1 MITNGKIQL
10 YIIPRIAGWLIL
22 GILVGKMS
30 YGVLPLWGWL
40 VAMSC
45 LLVAACFV
53 KQPIANSVLLMVSV
67 FCLGGVLVGMRLS
80 EVNPVFPSQAV
91 LHRAVISN
99 QPVERGKVVRCEL
112 LVLDEVRPY
121 KIQASILRDTLTGR
135 YRHISVGD
143 GIEFYSRIEGLPN
156 HQRAESNFNYFRWL
170 QTQGVVGQT
179 FINRVSWRK
188 LSLDISSLSIFQR
201 VRLSMLRFREHLV
214 GKLSDFGME
223 GQQQAIVA
231 AMALGDKSA
240 LSKSTREVFSITG
253 ASHILALSGL
263 HLSIIYFL
271 GTFLIRRRRW
281 NMPFQMV
288 SLTAIWVYAILVGL
302 SPSLVRA
309 ATMLT
314 VYGVLS
320 IVHRTQR
327 PLNALALAAVIM
339 LVSNPLM
346 LWDVSFQMSFM
357 AILGIFVFYQPLF
370 NLFGRLQNPVV
381 KCVWGM
387 LCLSVSAQIGVF
399 PLIMYYFGRFSCYFF
414 LTNFVAIPA
423 LYVVLY
429 CALAFFLFSLIPVV
443 QSFFALVL
451 QKVVGWLMA
460 TLECFSSLP
469 FSSIDDIR
477 ISPLQVFMIY
487 ALVGCLYG
495 VVYYL
500 HKGYVQAGLRR
511 FR

>member
-1 MITNGKIQL
+1 
-10 YIIPRIAGWLIL
+10 
-22 GILVGKMS
+22 MS
-30 YGVLPLWGWL
+30 YGVLPTWAWL
-40 VAMSC
+40 VAMVG

-53 KQPIANSVLLMVSV
+53 KHPIANSVLLMVSV
-67 FCLGGVLVGMRLS
+67 FCLGGVLIGIRLS
-80 EVNPVFPSQAV
+80 ELNRVFPSHAAI
-91 LHRAVISN
+91 HRAVISN
-99 QPVERGKVVRCEL
+99 QPVERGKVLRCEL
-112 LVLDEVRPY
+112 LVIDEERPY

-143 GIEFYSRIEGLPN
+143 GIEFYSRIEDFPTR
-156 HQRAESNFNYFRWL
+156 QRAENYFNYFRWL
-170 QTQGVVGQT
+170 RLQGVVGQV
-179 FINRVSWRK
+179 FINYKSWSK
-188 LSLDISSLSIFQR
+188 LPLDISSLSLLQR

-214 GKLSDFGME
+214 GKLSDSGME

-240 LSKSTREVFSITG
+240 LSKSTREMFSVTG

-281 NMPFQMV
+281 NLPFQIV
-288 SLTAIWVYAILVGL
+288 SLAAIWVYAILVGL
-302 SPSLVRA
+302 SPSVVRA

-320 IVHRTQR
+320 IMHRTQR

-339 LVSNPLM
+339 LFFNPLM

-357 AILGIFVFYQPLF
+357 AILGILIFYQPLF
-370 NLFGRLQNPVV
+370 KVFGRLQNPVV
-381 KCVWGM
+381 KCIWGM

-399 PLIMYYFGRFSCYFF
+399 PLVMYYFGRFSCYFF

-429 CALAFFLFSLIPVV
+429 CALAFFLFSFIPVV
-443 QSFFALVL
+443 QAFFVLVL
-451 QKVVGWLMA
+451 QTVVGWLVA
-460 TLECFSSLP
+460 ALEWFSSLP
-469 FSSIDDIR
+469 FASINDIN
-477 ISPLQVFMIY
+477 ISPIQVLMIY
-487 ALVGCLYG
+487 ALVCCL
-495 VVYYL
+495 
-500 HKGYVQAGLRR
+500 
-511 FR
+511 

>member
-1 MITNGKIQL
+1 
-10 YIIPRIAGWLIL
+10 
-22 GILVGKMS
+22 MS
-30 YGVLPLWGWL
+30 YGVLPTWAWL
-40 VAMSC
+40 VAMVG

-53 KQPIANSVLLMVSV
+53 KRPIANSVLLMVSV
-67 FCLGGVLVGMRLS
+67 FCLGGVLIGIRLS
-80 EVNPVFPSQAV
+80 ELNRVFPSHAAI
-91 LHRAVISN
+91 HRAVISS
-99 QPVERGKVVRCEL
+99 QPVERGKVLRCEL
-112 LVLDEVRPY
+112 LVIDEERPY

-143 GIEFYSRIEGLPN
+143 GIEFNSRIENFPN
-156 HQRAESNFNYFRWL
+156 RQRVESNFNYFRWL
-170 QTQGVVGQT
+170 RAQGVVGQT
-179 FINRVSWRK
+179 FINHVSWRK
-188 LSLDISSLSIFQR
+188 LPLDISLLSLPQR
-201 VRLSMLRFREHLV
+201 VRLSMLRFRERLV
-214 GKLSDFGME
+214 VKLANSGME

-240 LSKSTREVFSITG
+240 LSKSTRETFSVTG

-281 NMPFQMV
+281 NMPFQIV
-288 SLTAIWVYAILVGL
+288 SLAAIWVYTILVGL
-302 SPSLVRA
+302 SPSVVRA

-339 LVSNPLM
+339 LFSNPLM

-357 AILGIFVFYQPLF
+357 AILGILVFYQPLF
-370 NLFGRLQNPVV
+370 KVFGRLQNPVV
-381 KCVWGM
+381 KCIWGM

-429 CALAFFLFSLIPVV
+429 CALAFFLFSFVPAV
-443 QSFFALVL
+443 QAFFALVL
-451 QKVVGWLMA
+451 QTVVGWLIA
-460 TLECFSSLP
+460 ALEWFSSFP
-469 FSSIDDIR
+469 FASINDIN
-477 ISPLQVFMIY
+477 ISPLQVLMIY
-487 ALVGCLYG
+487 ALVCCLYG
-495 VVYYL
+495 IVYYL

-511 FR
+511 NR